1 MHFKTWILLAGLTA
15 LFGIIGLMLAGPAG
29 MVIALAIAIA
39 MNLFTYWNS
48 DKMVLGM
55 YRAERVDPE
64 TSDTLL
70 RSYYQDIQSLSQRAG
85 LPMPAVY
92 IVDSDQPNAFATGRN
107 PQNAAV
113 CATTG
118 LLQRLDRSE
127 IRGVMAH
134 ELAHVKNHDTL
145 TMTITASIAGAVSS
159 LANFAMFFGGSR
171 DDEDNHGGFIGGLAM
186 MILAPIAAML
196 VQMAIS
202 RTREYA
208 ADRTGGEISGDP
220 EALARAL
227 HKIEAYARGSI
238 NYDAERNP
246 ASAHM
251 FIINPLHG
259 RGMDNLFSTH
269 PATENRVKALIA
281 LAQDMN
287 RRRPDSEKTFT
298 SVPTTP
304 MS

>member
-1 MHFKTWILLAGLTA
+1 MTLKTWILLAGLTA
-15 LFGIIGLMLAGPAG
+15 LFGALGLMLAGPTG
-29 MVIALAIAIA
+29 MVIALAIAIG

-55 YRAERVDPE
+55 YRAEPVDANSPNP
-64 TSDTLL
+64 LL
-70 RSYYQDIQSLSQRAG
+70 RSYYQDIEALSHRAG

-107 PQNAAV
+107 PQHAAV

-134 ELAHVKNHDTL
+134 ELAHVKNRDTL
-145 TMTITASIAGAVSS
+145 TMTVAASIAGAVSS

-171 DDEDNHGGFIGGLAM
+171 DDEGRGPGLIGGLVM
-186 MILAPIAAML
+186 MLLAPLAAML

-208 ADRTGGEISGDP
+208 ADRTGSEISGDP

-227 HKIEAYARGSI
+227 HKIEAYAQGLP
-238 NYDAERNP
+238 NYTAERNP

-251 FIINPLHG
+251 FIINPLSG
-259 RGMDNLFSTH
+259 QGVDNLFSMH
-269 PATENRVKALIA
+269 PSTENRVNALLN
-281 LAQDMN
+281 LARDMSN
-287 RRRPDSEKTFT
+287 RGRRDENAFT
-298 SVPTTP
+298 SVPTTH
-304 MS
+304 M

>member
-1 MHFKTWILLAGLTA
+1 MHLKTWILLAGLTG
-15 LFGIIGLMLAGPAG
+15 LFGAFGLLLAGPTG
-29 MVIALAIAIA
+29 MVIALLIAVA

-55 YRAERVDPE
+55 YDAQPVEPGAANP
-64 TSDTLL
+64 LL
-70 RSYYQDIQSLSQRAG
+70 RNYYNDIAELAGRAG
-85 LPMPAVY
+85 LPMPGVY
-92 IVDSDQPNAFATGRN
+92 VIDSDQPNAFATGRD
-107 PQNAAV
+107 PSHAAV

-134 ELAHVKNHDTL
+134 ELAHVKNRDTL
-145 TMTITASIAGAVSS
+145 TMTITASIAGAISS

-171 DDEDNHGGFIGGLAM
+171 DDEDRGGNIIGAIAM
-186 MILAPIAAML
+186 ALLAPIAAML

-208 ADRTGGEISGDP
+208 ADRVGGEISGDP

-227 HKIEAYARGSI
+227 RKIEAYAQGLS
-238 NYDAERNP
+238 NTQAERNP
-246 ASAHM
+246 ATAHL

-259 RGMDNLFSTH
+259 GGLDNWFSTH
-269 PATENRVKALIA
+269 PNTENRIHALIQ
-281 LAQDMN
+281 LAQEMGG
-287 RRRPDSEKTFT
+287 RKSGKTFT
-298 SVPTTP
+298 AVPTTD
-304 MS
+304 MG